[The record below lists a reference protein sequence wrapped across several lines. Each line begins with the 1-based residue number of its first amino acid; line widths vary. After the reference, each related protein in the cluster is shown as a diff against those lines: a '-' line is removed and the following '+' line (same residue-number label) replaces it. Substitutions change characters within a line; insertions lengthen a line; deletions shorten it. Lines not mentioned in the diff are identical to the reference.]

1 MPRNLTGRITNP
13 APQAREGFLE
23 MAAWEL
29 RPQDTQPLAKPRDVT
44 VGGTAH
50 RRQGRANAE
59 GPTGVKRKDVEKQEL
74 TYPSSCSSVS
84 LCKTG
89 KSEETNFPVFHKG
102 V

>member
-13 APQAREGFLE
+13 APEAREGFLE
-23 MAAWEL
+23 RAAWEL

-59 GPTGVKRKDVEKQEL
+59 GPTGVKQ
-74 TYPSSCSSVS
+74 
-84 LCKTG
+84 
-89 KSEETNFPVFHKG
+89 KG
-102 V
+102 R